1 MCVCQGGLIDREK
14 QKTVTFTGSLNK
26 VLYSKLVAGF
36 WLPFLSFSVSPEF
49 LFPGLFILERWLCS
63 VYRTH
68 SLGGLYPR
76 QTSWKKKGERGEE
89 GCTLFGQ
96 TDNPNRIWRSTARGC
111 VGLAQAQL
119 AHKHTHART
128 HALVLHTQLWECS
141 RWRAKS
147 PFLLHIYSLLPFIL
161 PPFCCPGP
169 PSFRPLALLHP
180 SFLLW

>member
-1 MCVCQGGLIDREK
+1 M
-14 QKTVTFTGSLNK
+14 S
-26 VLYSKLVAGF
+26 GF

-76 QTSWKKKGERGEE
+76 QTSWKKRGARRGGVHTVWTNGQPEQDME
-89 GCTLFGQ
+89 VCSPWVCRFGRGAASAQTHTCTNTRARLETHNCGSVPAGGQ
-96 TDNPNRIWRSTARGC
+96 
-111 VGLAQAQL
+111 
-119 AHKHTHART
+119 
-128 HALVLHTQLWECS
+128 
-141 RWRAKS
+141 
-147 PFLLHIYSLLPFIL
+147 SLPSSYTFIPSFPSFPPA